1 MSTPVL
7 RKLQQAHNKLQ
18 SGDIAEAASICERVL
33 RSSPHNVDAL
43 LLLGTSRLLDNRIH
57 DAAALFE
64 RAVSVAGNHGPALEQ
79 LGLARLM
86 LEEYEAAES
95 ALRRA
100 AAVRGAPASVRM
112 RLGLALLHQGKIAE
126 AVIELEH
133 AAELNPADLDTRLN
147 LGQAYARAGNWASA
161 AREFERVL
169 FTAPKHAD
177 ALYNLGVVRS
187 EQADLGRARV
197 YFAQAVACAP
207 DHLDAREQ
215 LAATCMALGRFSEAM
230 AQLRQVIEH
239 RPSNGSAFTALANAC
254 FQCGELEEAL
264 LMATRARDLEPSSSD
279 AYSLLAQM
287 HHVRGA
293 LDSAVEVLE
302 DGLARTG
309 ANVLL
314 GALVHLLHRLCDWAR
329 WRSAW
334 QRMATE
340 LEHASDLGSPFWL
353 LHEATSAHQQLAY
366 TRRWAAERFAK
377 PSTVQAPKPAPAKH
391 DARRMRIGY
400 FSADFFQHPVAALLV
415 ETLELHDRERF
426 EIFAY
431 SYGPDDGS
439 VMRTRLQH
447 AVEHFVDVAWDPD
460 DIVVSRMRADELDIL
475 VDLKGYTVG
484 DRLGVMAQRPCEI
497 QMTWLGYPGTT
508 GASFIDYLIADPFL
522 IPEGSESAYSERI
535 LRLPHCYQPN
545 DRKRPVGAALTRREY
560 GLPDDAFV
568 FCCFNQTV
576 KITPEVFACWMRLLK
591 AIPDSVLW
599 LLHDNQRATDNLMSA
614 ARDQG
619 VAADRIHIAPRL
631 PVDQHLARYSIADLA
646 LDTHPY
652 TSHTTASDSL
662 WMGCPLVALCGETFA
677 ARVSGS
683 ILASAQLSELITYT
697 LDDYEQLVQRLATS
711 KQLMSNVRQRLV
723 TAREAG
729 ALFDSN
735 RFVRDLEQLYSTV
748 VRRGEDRTAA

>member
-18 SGDIAEAASICERVL
+18 SGEIAEAASICERVL

-43 LLLGTSRLLDNRIH
+43 LLLGTSRLLDNRIQ

-64 RAVSVAGNHGPALEQ
+64 RAVSVAANHGPALEQ

-112 RLGLALLHQGKIAE
+112 RLGLALLHQGKVDE
-126 AVIELEH
+126 AVVELQH
-133 AAELNPADLDTRLN
+133 ATELDPADLDTRLN

-169 FTAPKHAD
+169 STAPAHAD
-177 ALYNLGVVRS
+177 ALYNLGVVSS
-187 EQADLGRARV
+187 EQADLPRARDC
-197 YFAQAVACAP
+197 FARAIACAP

-230 AQLRQVIEH
+230 AQLRHVIEH
-239 RPSNGSAFTALANAC
+239 KPSRAGAFTALANAC
-254 FQCGELEEAL
+254 FQCGELDEAL
-264 LMATRARDLEPSSSD
+264 SMATRARDLEPSSSD

-293 LDSAVEVLE
+293 LDTAVEVLE

-314 GALVHLLHRLCDWAR
+314 GALVHLSHRMCDWQR

-334 QRMATE
+334 QRMAAE

-366 TRRWAAERFAK
+366 TRRWAAERFSK
-377 PSTVQAPKPAPAKH
+377 NLTVQALKPVRAKH

-415 ETLELHDRERF
+415 EALELHDSERF

-439 VMRTRLQH
+439 VMRARLQH

-460 DIVVSRMRADELDIL
+460 DIVVSRMRADELDVL

-497 QMTWLGYPGTT
+497 QMTWLGYPATT

-535 LRLPHCYQPN
+535 VRLPHCYQPN
-545 DRKRPVGAALTRREY
+545 DRKRPVGPALTRANY

-591 AIPDSVLW
+591 AIPNSVLW
-599 LLHDNQRATDNLMSA
+599 LLHDNQRATDNLISA

-619 VAADRIHIAPRL
+619 VASDRVHIAPRL
-631 PVDQHLARYSIADLA
+631 PVDQHLARYSVADLA

-683 ILASAQLSELITYT
+683 ILASARLPELITYS
-697 LDDYEQLVQRLATS
+697 LDAYEPLVQRLATS
-711 KQLMSNVRQRLV
+711 KELMSNVRQRIA
-723 TAREAG
+723 TARETAP
-729 ALFDSN
+729 LFDSTQ
-735 RFVRDLEQLYSTV
+735 FARDLEQIYSTV
-748 VRRGEDRTAA
+748 VHAGADGTES